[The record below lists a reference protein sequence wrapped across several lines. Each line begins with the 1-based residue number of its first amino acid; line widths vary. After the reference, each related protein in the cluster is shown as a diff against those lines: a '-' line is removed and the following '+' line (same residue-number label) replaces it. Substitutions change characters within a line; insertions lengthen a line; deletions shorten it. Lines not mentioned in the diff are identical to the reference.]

1 MGGRTVPI
9 EVSLPKY
16 ATIVNAV
23 QERIEGD
30 VYPPGSALPSES
42 DLMKEFRVS
51 RPTVVRALEFLR
63 QQGWIEGQQG
73 RGRFVL
79 GRPARA
85 SRRSPEQAYASLNAA
100 ETAGVKI
107 LEVGPVMAPSRAATA
122 LNIEPGTPVVARRRL
137 LVADEVGP
145 IELGTAY
152 VPVELASGSDVGASI
167 PLPDGLLRHLERS
180 KGVEFDHA
188 SERISARLPSL
199 HEATLLEIGRRDP
212 VLTVLL
218 SVCDRAGKPLVA
230 VDVVLPASRHEL
242 EDVFPLA

>member
-1 MGGRTVPI
+1 VPI

-23 QERIEGD
+23 QERIEGGT
-30 VYPPGSALPSES
+30 YPPGSLLPSES

-63 QQGWIEGQQG
+63 QQGWIEGHQG
-73 RGRFVL
+73 KGRYVL

-85 SRRSPEQAYASLNAA
+85 SRRSPEQAYALLNAD

-107 LEVGPVMAPSRAATA
+107 LEVGPVLAPARAASA
-122 LNIEPGTPVVARRRL
+122 LELDPGTPVVARRRL
-137 LVADEVGP
+137 VVAEEVGP
-145 IELGTAY
+145 VELGTAY
-152 VPVELASGSDVGASI
+152 VPVELAAGTDVGASN
-167 PLPDGLLRHLERS
+167 PLPEGLLRHLERA
-180 KGVEFDHA
+180 KNVEFDHA
-188 SERISARLPSL
+188 SERISARLPSAD
-199 HEATLLEIGRRDP
+199 EATLLEIGRRDP

-218 SVCDRAGKPLVA
+218 AVCDRAGKPLVA